1 MFSGETTSLSVSL
14 NYFLIIGA
22 SYLQPAG
29 SSLCQCPVP
38 ETERMNTCPSELR
51 CVKAE
56 RRMEKV
62 VASRCWC
69 ELMSQT
75 SVGSWS
81 QEEERG
87 AQGAAQAEWF
97 IGSASPWR
105 PCQRTWRA
113 QDSRCWNE
121 TFATKKVQTLQE
133 NCWLDLILILMIIFF
148 VVLGIIGSFE
158 FFSHSVSGF
167 EEWTKTGD
175 KLRLKKRFSLW
186 PFKSLVHRTID
197 QT

>member
-1 MFSGETTSLSVSL
+1 MFSRETTSLSVSL
-14 NYFLIIGA
+14 NSFLITGA

-29 SSLCQCPVP
+29 SSLCQCPAP

-62 VASRCWC
+62 AAWRSWC
-69 ELMSQT
+69 DLMSQT

-97 IGSASPWR
+97 VGSASPWR
-105 PCQRTWRA
+105 PCQRTWRT
-113 QDSRCWNE
+113 QVSQCWNE
-121 TFATKKVQTLQE
+121 TYATKKLQTLQE
-133 NCWLDLILILMIIFF
+133 NCWLDLILMIIFSLF
-148 VVLGIIGSFE
+148 CELGIFE
-158 FFSHSVSGF
+158 FCSHRVSGF

-175 KLRLKKRFSLW
+175 KLRLRKRFSLW
-186 PFKSLVHRTID
+186 PFKSLVHRNID